1 MSTDNEVMRLLGQ
14 IDGKLDS
21 VVKNLDRHIDDDVRR
36 FSDVY
41 GKLEE
46 HAEQIS
52 RAKGAKAML
61 LWLVGGGAA
70 AIGAFVSMVV
80 KAKGGS

>member
-1 MSTDNEVMRLLGQ
+1 MSTDHEVLKLLGR

-21 VVKNLDRHIDDDVRR
+21 VVENLNRHIDDDVRR

-41 GKLEE
+41 EKLEKQ
-46 HAEQIS
+46 ADQIS
-52 RAKGAKAML
+52 QAKGAKAML
-61 LWLVGGGAA
+61 LWLVSGGAA
-70 AIGAFVSMVV
+70 AIGAAVSFLM